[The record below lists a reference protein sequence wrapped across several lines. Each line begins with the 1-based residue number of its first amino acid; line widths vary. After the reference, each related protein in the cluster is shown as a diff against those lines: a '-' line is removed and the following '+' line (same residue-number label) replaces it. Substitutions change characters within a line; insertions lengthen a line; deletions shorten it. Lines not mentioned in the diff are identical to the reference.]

1 MCGPLNITVVN
12 GYRNQDSHAVS
23 WCILL
28 FFLYLKVSEE
38 IFFFKAKQEVH
49 HSVVVGLS

>member
-28 FFLYLKVSEE
+28 FFC
-38 IFFFKAKQEVH
+38 I
-49 HSVVVGLS
+49 